1 MKNQHPARLFLLVI
15 IGLMVFMLLSMGPSN
30 NSATMKA
37 EATRQ
42 AIIEETEKTHHRFLR
57 SDTMMNLKHM

>member
-1 MKNQHPARLFLLVI
+1 MKKNQHPARLFLLVI

-42 AIIEETEKTHHRFLR
+42 AIIEETEKNSPQIFCGAIQ
-57 SDTMMNLKHM
+57 

>member
-1 MKNQHPARLFLLVI
+1 MKKNQHPARLFLLVI

-42 AIIEETEKTHHRFLR
+42 AIIEETEKKLTTDFCGAIQ
-57 SDTMMNLKHM
+57 